1 MKRLIKIIS
10 QNDNNLKF
18 TDEEYDKVINCD
30 TCNELFREIDNEINE
45 FLEDANPEELGN
57 FEVAYDLDD
66 DAYIYFEFDQDID
79 EYVKEESRI
88 NFDYFYKNYIDQF
101 VEETSYPKEKFLYKP
116 NIEEIYEVYL
126 DNDEIYT
133 EEDLAEYYEEQER
146 KKED

>member
-18 TDEEYDKVINCD
+18 TDEEFDKVINCD
-30 TCNELFREIDNEINE
+30 TCYELFREIDNETNE
-45 FLEDANPEELGN
+45 FLEDANPEQLGN
-57 FEVAYDLDD
+57 FEVVYNFYD
-66 DAYIYFEFDQDID
+66 DAYMYFEFDQDID

-126 DNDEIYT
+126 YNDEIYT

>member
-10 QNDNNLKF
+10 QNDNDLKF

-45 FLEDANPEELGN
+45 SLEDANIEQLGN

-79 EYVKEESRI
+79 EYVKEESRMD
-88 NFDYFYKNYIDQF
+88 FDYFYKNHIDQF

-126 DNDEIYT
+126 YNDEIYT

>member
-18 TDEEYDKVINCD
+18 TDEEFDKVINCD
-30 TCNELFREIDNEINE
+30 TCYELFREIDNETNE
-45 FLEDANPEELGN
+45 FLEDANPEQLGN
-57 FEVAYDLDD
+57 FEVVYNFYD
-66 DAYIYFEFDQDID
+66 DAYMYFEFDQDID

-126 DNDEIYT
+126 DNNEIYT
-133 EEDLAEYYEEQER
+133 EKDLAEYYAEQKREEY
-146 KKED
+146 

>member
-18 TDEEYDKVINCD
+18 TDEEFDKVINCD
-30 TCNELFREIDNEINE
+30 TCYELFREIDNETNE
-45 FLEDANPEELGN
+45 FLEDANPEQLGN
-57 FEVAYDLDD
+57 FEVVYNFYD
-66 DAYIYFEFDQDID
+66 DAYMYFEFDQDID

-88 NFDYFYKNYIDQF
+88 NFDYFYKNHIDQF

-126 DNDEIYT
+126 DNNEIYT
-133 EEDLAEYYEEQER
+133 EKDLAEYYAEQKREEY
-146 KKED
+146 